1 MLRQRLSVVVSGSQR
16 GVLLQVELRL
26 QVVEGGRP
34 GCLVGDEDLGG
45 GCLDWLSFRSLAS
58 EVICVYILVH
68 FLLIFL
74 I

>member
-1 MLRQRLSVVVSGSQR
+1 MRERLGIGVSGRQRC
-16 GVLLQVELRL
+16 VLLQVELRL

-34 GCLVGDEDLGG
+34 GSLVGYEHLGRG
-45 GCLDWLSFRSLAS
+45 GLQRLSFGSLAS

-68 FLLIFL
+68 FLFIFL

>member
-1 MLRQRLSVVVSGSQR
+1 MRQRLCVVVSGRQR

-34 GCLVGDEDLGG
+34 GSLVSNEDLGG
-45 GCLDWLSFRSLAS
+45 GCLDWLSFGSLAS

-68 FLLIFL
+68 FLFIFL